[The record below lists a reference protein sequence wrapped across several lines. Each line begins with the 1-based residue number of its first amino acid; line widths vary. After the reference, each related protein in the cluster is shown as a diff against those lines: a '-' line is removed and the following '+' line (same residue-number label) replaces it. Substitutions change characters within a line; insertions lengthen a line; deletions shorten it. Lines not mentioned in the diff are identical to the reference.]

1 MMRNRRIGLI
11 LALLLPA
18 ALLLSACDSGQ
29 NVVPTAQTGSIQ
41 TNRTIKV
48 VGQGKASGAPDVAH
62 INIGVE
68 TTGVSAQEAMEANR
82 QQMSALLAKIKAM
95 GVADKDVQTSNFS
108 IYAER
113 TDLAPSKTG
122 TTEPSDQAIVYR
134 VNNMVNVTVR
144 DLASLGD
151 VLDQAVS
158 AGANNIYGVS
168 FEVSDTSKLEADA
181 REKAIADAKAR
192 AESLA
197 RLSGVSL
204 AEVQQVSEVVS
215 GTGPLYGKVA
225 AEGLGVGTPI
235 EAGELLVTMSVEVTY
250 AIK

>member
-1 MMRNRRIGLI
+1 MQNRRIGLVM
-11 LALLLPA
+11 ALLLAA
-18 ALLLSACDSGQ
+18 ALLVSACDAGR
-29 NVVPTAQTGSIQ
+29 NLVPTAPTASMQA
-41 TNRTIKV
+41 NRTITV
-48 VGQGKASGAPDVAH
+48 VGQGKAGGAPDVAH

-68 TTGVSAQEAMEANR
+68 STGQSAQEAMEANR
-82 QQMSALLAKIKAM
+82 QQMATLLAKIKSM
-95 GVADKDVQTSNFS
+95 GVSDKDLQTSNFS
-108 IYAER
+108 IYTER
-113 TDLAPSKTG
+113 TESTPPKAG
-122 TTEPSDQAIVYR
+122 AAEPSDQAIIYR
-134 VNNMVNVTVR
+134 VNNMVSVTVR

-168 FEVSDTSKLEADA
+168 FEVSDTTKLEAEA
-181 REKAIADAKAR
+181 REKAIADARAR

-197 RLSGVSL
+197 RLTGVGL
-204 AEVQQVSEVVS
+204 AEVQQVSEAVS

-235 EAGELLVTMSVEVTY
+235 EAGELQVTMSVEVTY